1 MSHSSGESSSPN
13 LEQLLQ
19 LGIRTA
25 RQGNKQS
32 ARAIFQQVLDANKNE
47 ERAWIWMAWA
57 AENDVDRRRY
67 LETVLKLN
75 PRNEKAK
82 QYLAELE
89 NQKVTGEG
97 QTLIRGLL
105 ILGILIALV
114 IVALVITGYLIEESL
129 SVDNLFVFIMIFSYF
144 HITKVHQ
151 PKILKWGILG
161 ALIMRAVFIFTGIEL
176 LNRFNWLLYLFGGI
190 LIVTGFKM
198 AFGGEEQIE
207 PEKNLLVRLV
217 RRFVP
222 ITKRIRDD
230 RFFIRR
236 QGVLAAT
243 PLLLTL
249 LVVESSDVIFA
260 IDSIPAVLAV
270 SRDPFIVYTSNV
282 FAILGLR
289 SLYYLLANVMEMFVH
304 LKLGVSFI
312 LTYVGVK
319 MLLADIYH
327 IPVYFSLGVIIG
339 ALAVAIITSVTISKQ
354 RHHNK

>member
-32 ARAIFQQVLDANKNE
+32 ARVIFQQVLDANKNE

-114 IVALVITGYLIEESL
+114 IV
-129 SVDNLFVFIMIFSYF
+129 VFIA
-144 HITKVHQ
+144 
-151 PKILKWGILG
+151 
-161 ALIMRAVFIFTGIEL
+161 ALML
-176 LNRFNWLLYLFGGI
+176 
-190 LIVTGFKM
+190 
-198 AFGGEEQIE
+198 
-207 PEKNLLVRLV
+207 
-217 RRFVP
+217 
-222 ITKRIRDD
+222 
-230 RFFIRR
+230 
-236 QGVLAAT
+236 
-243 PLLLTL
+243 
-249 LVVESSDVIFA
+249 
-260 IDSIPAVLAV
+260 
-270 SRDPFIVYTSNV
+270 SRP
-282 FAILGLR
+282 G
-289 SLYYLLANVMEMFVH
+289 
-304 LKLGVSFI
+304 
-312 LTYVGVK
+312 
-319 MLLADIYH
+319 
-327 IPVYFSLGVIIG
+327 
-339 ALAVAIITSVTISKQ
+339 
-354 RHHNK
+354 